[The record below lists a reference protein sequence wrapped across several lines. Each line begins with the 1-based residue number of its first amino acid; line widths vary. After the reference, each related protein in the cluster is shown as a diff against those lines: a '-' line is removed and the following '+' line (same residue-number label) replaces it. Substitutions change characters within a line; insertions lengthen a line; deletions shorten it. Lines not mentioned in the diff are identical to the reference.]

1 MNAIFKY
8 AGAAAALVVILLA
21 LILVPN
27 SSWDAATIVA
37 LVLLATSVA
46 LLLAIP
52 KSLTGHGKTEV
63 GSLSAI
69 GLSGVVLTG
78 YFILSLA
85 AFAFAAFGMN
95 RTFVWAAVV
104 ISGGWLVIGSLVS
117 RGSVQYLD
125 NVFPDKTQSI
135 TTRSMIMAELSAIRS
150 NCPEQF
156 ADNLDHLLEKIRYSA
171 SDLSDV
177 SSAENDSILALLS
190 GDLRTSCHAND
201 PSAFRKSVLEI
212 EEKISG
218 RDVRLKAARSKV

>member
-1 MNAIFKY
+1 MFKY
-8 AGAAAALVVILLA
+8 AAGAAALVVILLA
-21 LILVPN
+21 LVLVPK
-27 SSWDAATIVA
+27 SSWDAATTVA

-52 KSLTGHGKTEV
+52 KSLTGHGKSEV
-63 GSLSAI
+63 GSLATI

-95 RTFVWAAVV
+95 RTFVWADVV

-125 NVFPDKTQSI
+125 NAFPDKAQSV

-171 SDLSDV
+171 NDLSEAP
-177 SSAENDSILALLS
+177 SAENESILALLT
-190 GDLRTSCHAND
+190 GDLRTSCRAND
-201 PSAFRKSVLEI
+201 PSAFRKTILEL